1 MGIVVSYIS
10 VNEFEA
16 KVLEIE
22 EVVIRIRA
30 PSSTKVLDYMY
41 ERKAAGNQTIADW
54 LDGRIR
60 PLITGNEVSV
70 IGGDCTSPHGRTKL
84 ETLRS
89 SYEK

>member
-1 MGIVVSYIS
+1 MGSSDIS
-10 VNEFEA
+10 VSEFEA

-22 EVVIRIRA
+22 EIVIRVRA
-30 PSSTKVLDYMY
+30 SSSAKVLDYTY
-41 ERKAAGNQTIADW
+41 ERKAAGNQTVADW

-60 PLITGNEVSV
+60 PLINRLEVSV